1 MFIFLRNHYKGWSKL
16 HILGLTKLSKIL
28 LQLGFYC
35 NKADSSL
42 FIFQE
47 NKTTILFLTCID
59 DILIA
64 RNNDKFIKTLITRL
78 GHEFYIKELGDLRN
92 FLSVKVKPFS
102 HGIFLYQS
110 NYIQDLLKC
119 TKILESSPNNT
130 PMILEEKE
138 ATSNQ
143 NRVDVTSY

>member
-1 MFIFLRNHYKGWSKL
+1 MKQASHAWFD
-16 HILGLTKLSKIL
+16 KLSKFL

-35 NKADSSL
+35 NKTNSSL

-47 NKTTILFLTCID
+47 NKTTILFLICIN

-64 RNNDKFIKTLITRL
+64 RNNDKFITTLITKL
-78 GHEFYIKELGDLRN
+78 GHEFYIKELGDLRY

-102 HGIFLYQS
+102 DGIFLYQS
-110 NYIQDLLKC
+110 NYIQNLLEC

-130 PMILEEKE
+130 PMILKEKE

-143 NRVDVTSY
+143 NRVNVTSY

>member
-1 MFIFLRNHYKGWSKL
+1 MKQASHAWFD
-16 HILGLTKLSKIL
+16 KLSKFL

-35 NKADSSL
+35 NKTDSSL
-42 FIFQE
+42 FVFQE
-47 NKTTILFLTCID
+47 SKTTILFLICIN

-64 RNNDKFIKTLITRL
+64 RNNDRFITTLITKL
-78 GHEFYIKELGDLRN
+78 GHEFYIKELRDLRY

-102 HGIFLYQS
+102 DGIFLYQS
-110 NYIQDLLKC
+110 NYIQNLLEC

-130 PMILEEKE
+130 PMILKAKK

-143 NRVDVTSY
+143 NRVNVTSY

>member
-1 MFIFLRNHYKGWSKL
+1 MKQASHAWFD
-16 HILGLTKLSKIL
+16 KLSKFL

-35 NKADSSL
+35 NKTNSSL

-47 NKTTILFLTCID
+47 NKTTILFLICIN

-64 RNNDKFIKTLITRL
+64 RNNDRFITTLITKL
-78 GHEFYIKELGDLRN
+78 GHEFYIKELGDLRY

-102 HGIFLYQS
+102 DGIFLYQS
-110 NYIQDLLKC
+110 NYIQNLLEC
-119 TKILESSPNNT
+119 TKILERSPNNT
-130 PMILEEKE
+130 PMILKEKE

-143 NRVDVTSY
+143 NRVNVTSY

>member
-1 MFIFLRNHYKGWSKL
+1 MKQASHAWFD
-16 HILGLTKLSKIL
+16 KLSKFL

-35 NKADSSL
+35 NKTNSSL

-47 NKTTILFLTCID
+47 NKTTILFLICIN

-64 RNNDKFIKTLITRL
+64 RNNDRFITTLITKL
-78 GHEFYIKELGDLRN
+78 GHEFYIKELGDLRY

-102 HGIFLYQS
+102 DGIFLCQS
-110 NYIQDLLKC
+110 NYIQNLLEC

-130 PMILEEKE
+130 PMILKEKK

-143 NRVDVTSY
+143 NRVNVTSY

>member
-1 MFIFLRNHYKGWSKL
+1 MKQASHAWFD
-16 HILGLTKLSKIL
+16 KLSKFL

-35 NKADSSL
+35 NKTDSSL

-47 NKTTILFLTCID
+47 NKTTILFLICIN

-64 RNNDKFIKTLITRL
+64 RNNDRFITTLITKL
-78 GHEFYIKELGDLRN
+78 GHEFYIKELGDLRY

-102 HGIFLYQS
+102 DGIFLYQS
-110 NYIQDLLKC
+110 NYIQNLLEC

-130 PMILEEKE
+130 PMILKEKE

-143 NRVDVTSY
+143 NRVNVTIY

>member
-1 MFIFLRNHYKGWSKL
+1 MKQASHAWFD
-16 HILGLTKLSKIL
+16 KLSKFL

-35 NKADSSL
+35 NKTDSSL

-47 NKTTILFLTCID
+47 KKTTILFLICIN

-64 RNNDKFIKTLITRL
+64 RNNDRLITTLITKL
-78 GHEFYIKELGDLRN
+78 GHEFYIKELGDLRY
-92 FLSVKVKPFS
+92 FLSVKAKPFS
-102 HGIFLYQS
+102 DGIFLYQS
-110 NYIQDLLKC
+110 NYIQNLLEC

-130 PMILEEKE
+130 PMILKEKE

-143 NRVDVTSY
+143 NQVNVTIY

>member
-1 MFIFLRNHYKGWSKL
+1 MKQASHAWFD
-16 HILGLTKLSKIL
+16 KLSKFL

-35 NKADSSL
+35 NKTDSSL

-47 NKTTILFLTCID
+47 NKTTILFLICIN

-64 RNNDKFIKTLITRL
+64 RNNDRFITTLITKL
-78 GHEFYIKELGDLRN
+78 GHEFYIKELGDLRY

-102 HGIFLYQS
+102 DGIFLYQS
-110 NYIQDLLKC
+110 NYIQNLLES

-130 PMILEEKE
+130 PMILKEKWQPQTKTE
-138 ATSNQ
+138 LC
-143 NRVDVTSY
+143 Y

>member
-1 MFIFLRNHYKGWSKL
+1 MKQASHAWFD
-16 HILGLTKLSKIL
+16 KLSKFL

-35 NKADSSL
+35 NKTDSSL

-47 NKTTILFLTCID
+47 NKTTILFLICIN

-64 RNNDKFIKTLITRL
+64 RNNDRFITTLITKL
-78 GHEFYIKELGDLRN
+78 GHEFYIKELGDLRY

-102 HGIFLYQS
+102 DGIFLYQS
-110 NYIQDLLKC
+110 NYIQNLLEC

-130 PMILEEKE
+130 PMILKEKE

-143 NRVDVTSY
+143 NRVNVTSY

>member
-1 MFIFLRNHYKGWSKL
+1 MKQASHAWFD
-16 HILGLTKLSKIL
+16 KLSKFL

-35 NKADSSL
+35 NKTDSSL

-47 NKTTILFLTCID
+47 KKTTILFLICIN

-64 RNNDKFIKTLITRL
+64 RNNDRFITTLITKL
-78 GHEFYIKELGDLRN
+78 GHEFYIKELGDLRY

-102 HGIFLYQS
+102 DGIFLYQS
-110 NYIQDLLKC
+110 NYIQDLLEC

-130 PMILEEKE
+130 PMILKEKE

-143 NRVDVTSY
+143 NRVNVTSY